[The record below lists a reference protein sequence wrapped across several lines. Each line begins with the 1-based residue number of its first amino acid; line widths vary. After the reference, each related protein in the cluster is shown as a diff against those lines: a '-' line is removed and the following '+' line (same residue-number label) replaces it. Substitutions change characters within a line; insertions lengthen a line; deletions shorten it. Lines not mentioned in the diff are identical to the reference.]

1 MRRVLAVA
9 VVLYTISFLLVAIP
23 ETQGNPQHGREIFR
37 YDTMGDEQLWTTF
50 LRMNEVVGMLRPV
63 DALEAGLKV
72 DSQALPPAVIRALKA
87 GAVDLESPAVT
98 LALLRLNAVVGVI
111 ARVNAAGTVETVGI
125 TCALCHSQVDNSLA
139 QGVGRRLDGWPN
151 RDLNVGGI
159 IAMSPALNDMQRGVF
174 NSWGRGKFDPRL
186 HAFDGK
192 GFRPLNDTTFP
203 VVIPPAYGL
212 RDVGFE
218 TFTADGPISYW
229 NNYVGV
235 TQMGGHGDFSDPRI
249 PLLINQDPPDL
260 VTPKLPALFAY
271 QRQLKAPAPPRGSYN
286 IFAARRGERV
296 FNTVAGCAE
305 CHIAPTYTD
314 VMRGSPLLHDPIEVG
329 AEPEYASRSV
339 TKKYRTSPL
348 AGIWQHPPYF
358 HDGSAPDLSA
368 VVARYESARGIS
380 LTPRQRVDL
389 IEFLKSL

>member
-9 VVLYTISFLLVAIP
+9 VALYTISFILVAIP

-50 LRMNEVVGMLRPV
+50 LRMNEVVGTLRPV

-87 GAVDLESPAVT
+87 GEVDLESPAVT

-159 IAMSPALNDMQRGVF
+159 IAMSPALNETQRKVF

-186 HAFDGK
+186 QAFDGK
-192 GFRPLNDTTFP
+192 GFKPLNETTFP

-218 TFTADGPISYW
+218 TFTGDGPISYW

-249 PLLINQDPPDL
+249 PLVINQDPPDL

-271 QRQLKAPAPPRGSYN
+271 QRQLKAPAPPHGSYN
-286 IFAARRGERV
+286 LFAARRGERV

-339 TKKYRTSPL
+339 TKQYRTSPL
-348 AGIWQHPPYF
+348 AGLWQHPPYF

-380 LTPRQRVDL
+380 LTPRQRADL